1 MYPNLYI
8 TNYCDQRCI
17 PFQNITRLTETEAFL
32 LADNLSQHVE
42 PSFTSFSRFQRS
54 DFPGYYEK
62 RLRTET
68 WLYDSFL
75 KLGGKPIIK
84 SPLYFVLGESTF
96 LETWYKSGRK
106 TRLLLDDISSAEVS
120 FTIGDSMGIIDSVN
134 RMEPLNKD
142 MLYDF
147 FKGKS
152 QDIFTFLNDLNKNNR
167 YIEVQLWNDSYI
179 DNLI

>member
-1 MYPNLYI
+1 MYPNIYI
-8 TNYCDQRCI
+8 TNYCDERCK
-17 PFQNITRLTETEAFL
+17 PFHNITQLTESEAFL
-32 LADNLSQHVE
+32 LADNLSQYVE
-42 PSFTSFSRFQRS
+42 PAFTSFCRFQKK

-62 RLRTET
+62 RLRTEK

-96 LETWYKSGRK
+96 LDAWYKNGRQ
-106 TRLLLDDISSAEVS
+106 TRLLLDDISQTEVS
-120 FTIGDSMGIIDSVN
+120 FTIGDSMGIIDSDN
-134 RMEPLNKD
+134 RMEPLTKD

-147 FKGKS
+147 LLERSK
-152 QDIFTFLNDLNKNNR
+152 DIFAFLNELNQKNR

-179 DNLI
+179 AGLT